1 MGENENNFNLK
12 GTIKSIIIAILAIA
26 LVICF
31 IQLKDLSDKVDE
43 LEADISKVQ
52 NRLVGVINEVC
63 PTLDDLEEEIGKIKE
78 QE

>member
-31 IQLKDLSDKVDE
+31 IQFKDLSDKVNE

-52 NRLVGVINEVC
+52 NRLVGVINEVY

>member
-52 NRLVGVINEVC
+52 NRLVGVINEVY

>member
-1 MGENENNFNLK
+1 M
-12 GTIKSIIIAILAIA
+12 
-26 LVICF
+26 ICF

-43 LEADISKVQ
+43 LEADLSKVQ
-52 NRLVGVINEVC
+52 NRLVGVINEVY

>member
-43 LEADISKVQ
+43 LEADLSKVQ
-52 NRLVGVINEVC
+52 NRLVGVINEVY
-63 PTLDDLEEEIGKIKE
+63 PTLDDLEEKIGKIME

>member
-43 LEADISKVQ
+43 LEADLSKVQ
-52 NRLVGVINEVC
+52 NRLVGVINEVY

>member
-31 IQLKDLSDKVDE
+31 IQLKDLSDKVNE

-52 NRLVGVINEVC
+52 NRLVGVINEVY
-63 PTLDDLEEEIGKIKE
+63 PTLDDLEEEIEKIKE

>member
-31 IQLKDLSDKVDE
+31 IQLKDLSDKVNE

-52 NRLVGVINEVC
+52 NRLVGVINEVY